1 MESIYKPESDEMLQM
16 GVKSIMQ
23 TVNNGRIYKIQKLSS
38 MKGVRKISNFL
49 VVPEIYFS
57 PGDYYRTV
65 FP

>member
-1 MESIYKPESDEMLQM
+1 MKNGKYLQA
-16 GVKSIMQ
+16 GIRRNAS
-23 TVNNGRIYKIQKLSS
+23 NGSQEHYADSKQWKNIQKLSS